1 MLAQTTIKSFDEGCD
16 SLLINKKLRYIGIL
30 DKMGNLIFEKEQ
42 QGISS
47 SMSDKKSRSLYIQSV
62 LEILLQKDFD
72 EQIGSLKYDVS
83 HRTKMDI
90 ITIPVFDHVILISVE
105 PKENTDLIANN
116 AIDIFD
122 KIFDK
127 NDYLDNQKNSY
138 K

>member
-1 MLAQTTIKSFDEGCD
+1 MSAQITIKSLEECCN

-42 QGISS
+42 QGTSS
-47 SMSDKKSRSLYIQSV
+47 LISDKKSRSLYIQSV

-83 HRTKMDI
+83 HRTKLDM
-90 ITIPVFDHVILISVE
+90 ITIPVFDNVILISVE

-116 AIDIFD
+116 AIKVFD
-122 KIFDK
+122 KIFGK
-127 NDYLDNQKNSY
+127 
-138 K
+138 

>member
-47 SMSDKKSRSLYIQSV
+47 TMSDKKSRSLYIQSV

-127 NDYLDNQKNSY
+127 NNYLYNQKDSY

>member
-1 MLAQTTIKSFDEGCD
+1 MSAQITIKSLDKSCN

-30 DKMGNLIFEKEQ
+30 DKMGNLIFEKER

-47 SMSDKKSRSLYIQSV
+47 LISDKKSRSLYIQSV

-83 HRTKMDI
+83 HRTKLDM

-116 AIDIFD
+116 AIKVFD
-122 KIFDK
+122 KIFGK
-127 NDYLDNQKNSY
+127 
-138 K
+138 

>member
-1 MLAQTTIKSFDEGCD
+1 MSAQIETKSLDECCN
-16 SLLINKKLRYIGIL
+16 SLLINKKLRYIGII

-47 SMSDKKSRSLYIQSV
+47 LISDKKSRSLYIQSV

-83 HRTKMDI
+83 HRTKLDM
-90 ITIPVFDHVILISVE
+90 ITIPVSDHVILISVE

-116 AIDIFD
+116 AIKEFD
-122 KIFDK
+122 KIFGK
-127 NDYLDNQKNSY
+127 
-138 K
+138 

>member
-1 MLAQTTIKSFDEGCD
+1 MLAQTTIKSFDEGCE

>member
-1 MLAQTTIKSFDEGCD
+1 MSAQITIKSLDESCN

-30 DKMGNLIFEKEQ
+30 DKMGNLIFEKER

-47 SMSDKKSRSLYIQSV
+47 LISDKKSRSLYIQSV

-83 HRTKMDI
+83 HRTKLDM

-116 AIDIFD
+116 AIKVFD
-122 KIFDK
+122 KIFGK
-127 NDYLDNQKNSY
+127 
-138 K
+138 